1 MINMNDRLPKI
12 PDMPGHMDPKH
23 GTTTLALKYKGG
35 VVVATDNRASAG
47 YMVASPRAKKLHKL
61 NDKTVMT
68 IAGLVSDAQYLVKLL
83 RAEIKLFELNRD
95 REMPTSGV
103 GNRLGSIMYQQ
114 FRTGFP
120 FYVGLIL
127 AGFDSKGSQIF
138 SFDGAGGLS
147 EDPYAST
154 GSGSPFAY
162 GTLEA
167 LYEEDMSEAEAI
179 KLGLLALRSAI
190 IKDIAT
196 GDGMDLAV
204 ITKDGIRML
213 TKDEMK
219 EVLGN
224 KYPFPQ

>member
-1 MINMNDRLPKI
+1 M
-12 PDMPGHMDPKH
+12 PDHMDPKH
-23 GTTTLALKYKGG
+23 GTTTLALKFKGG

-47 YMVASPRAKKLHKL
+47 YMVATPRAKKLHPL

-83 RAEIKLFELNRD
+83 IAEIKLFELSHE
-95 REMPTSGV
+95 REMSTSLV
-103 GNRLGSIMYQQ
+103 GHRLGTIMYSQ

-127 AGFDSKGSQIF
+127 AGVDSKGGHVF

-147 EDPYAST
+147 EDPYSSS

-167 LYEEDMSEAEAI
+167 LFEEDMEEAEAI
-179 KLGLLALRSAI
+179 KLGLLSLRSAI

-204 ITKDGIRML
+204 ITDKGTRML
-213 TKDEMK
+213 TKDEMI
-219 EVLGN
+219 EVLGD
-224 KYPFPQ
+224 KYPFPIGGLK